1 MVPWVIGPPSWSS
14 GFPNKITHYSLPQ
27 QLVSLGLL
35 ACHGMSSMR
44 LDSVT
49 CWPQNYVSSLERV
62 MSLSH
67 VQLCNP
73 MDCSLSGSSVHGIFQ
88 ARILEW
94 IAISFTRGS
103 SWPRNRT
110 QVSSIVGRCFTVW
123 DTSEALLNHKSMP
136 KIKTSSFTNFD
147 WGSYLKLLF
156 TFFIHC
162 VLIFYDLYLTI

>member
-14 GFPNKITHYSLPQ
+14 GFPNKITQYSLPQ

-103 SWPRNRT
+103 SWPRAGTWVSQIAGRFFT
-110 QVSSIVGRCFTVW
+110 IWATREAPQIYVSSLEINEKLKKVW
-123 DTSEALLNHKSMP
+123 CWSSILKEESM
-136 KIKTSSFTNFD
+136 I
-147 WGSYLKLLF
+147 
-156 TFFIHC
+156 
-162 VLIFYDLYLTI
+162 